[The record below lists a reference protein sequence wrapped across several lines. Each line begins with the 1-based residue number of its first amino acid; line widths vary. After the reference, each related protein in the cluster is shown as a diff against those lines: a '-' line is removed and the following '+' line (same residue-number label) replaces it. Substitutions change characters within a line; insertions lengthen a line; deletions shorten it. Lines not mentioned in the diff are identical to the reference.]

1 MTEDFLHFIWKTR
14 QWTNNTVTASKKT
27 FEVLDTG
34 MHNFDAGP
42 DFFNAKINIDGT
54 IWAGNVEI
62 HKKASDWFAHNH
74 DSDKAYDN
82 VILHVV
88 AENNEKAIT
97 QSGRELETWEMQYPN
112 SAFDQYQKF
121 IQNISGIPCHQDIH
135 KINPSEIII
144 WLQSVAVE
152 RLKNKATEIEKRLY
166 KERKDIDT
174 AFYQVL
180 FKQFGLKVNQTPFE
194 MLGRSLNWKILA
206 KHRNNLLQVEA
217 LLFGQAGLLKGNLKD
232 DYYRDLKNEYAF
244 LKHKYQLDNIQPHL
258 WKFSRMRPVNFPVI
272 RLAQLAK
279 LMHEEE
285 NLFSKVAEA
294 KEIEQLHSLFIK
306 PASAYWNTHY
316 KFGLT
321 SPEQVKKPGKMAVNN
336 LIINAVVPFLF
347 LYARMRD
354 EQKYADKAIYFLE
367 NLPPEN
373 NRIIREWKDVGIHVS
388 NAMET
393 QALIQLRNHYC
404 NEKKCLFCNI
414 GQKLITQHAHV

>member
-1 MTEDFLHFIWKTR
+1 MNEDFLHFIWKTR
-14 QWTNNTVTASKKT
+14 QWSNATKTASQKS

-34 MHNFDAGP
+34 IHNFDAGP

-62 HKKASDWFAHNH
+62 HKKASDWLAHNH
-74 DSDKAYDN
+74 HTDPAYDN

-88 AENNEKAIT
+88 EENNKNAIT
-97 QSGRELETWEMQYPN
+97 HSGREPETWVMQYPM
-112 SAFDQYQKF
+112 SAFNQYQKL

-135 KINPSEIII
+135 KITPSEIII

-152 RLKNKATEIEKRLY
+152 RLKNKASDIEKRLY
-166 KERKDIDT
+166 KERMDIDT

-206 KHRNNLLQVEA
+206 KHRNNLLQIEA
-217 LLFGQAGLLKGNLKD
+217 LLFGQAGLLLGKLKD
-232 DYYRDLKNEYAF
+232 DYFLELKKEYDF
-244 LKHKYQLDNIQPHL
+244 LKHKYQLNNIQPHL

-279 LMHEEE
+279 LMHEED
-285 NLFSKVAEA
+285 NLFSKVADA
-294 KEIEQLHSLFIK
+294 KEIEQLHSLFTK

-316 KFGLT
+316 KFCT
-321 SPEQVKKPGKMAVNN
+321 QSPEQVKKPGKMAVNN

-347 LYARMRD
+347 LYARIRD

-367 NLPPEN
+367 NLPSEKN
-373 NRIIREWKDVGIHVS
+373 KIIREWQDIGIHVS
-388 NAMET
+388 NALES
-393 QALIQLRNHYC
+393 QALIQLSNHYC
-404 NEKKCLFCNI
+404 NEKKCLFCMI
-414 GQKLITQHAHV
+414 GQKLITRESHV